1 MLRFN
6 LVQGQRAF
14 ATSQGPDQVVDEQKE
29 RLTPPPAKPR
39 PDTDIPSK
47 ILEASL
53 PFVRTY
59 GWSTGSIA
67 KGAQA
72 LGYLPVTHGLFPNGG
87 LDLVD
92 YFMEDARLK
101 TVQSLEGKLE
111 GLSTTEKVRKAC
123 ITRLQHTMPYA
134 ESWPEAAAILAEPW
148 NAPVAMRHL
157 SSLVDDIWYLAGDKS
172 FDFNWY
178 TKRFLLSGVYTST
191 EMYMTKDHSPDFTNT
206 LEFLDRRLEDVA
218 KIGGATQEISMLAS
232 FGFQTARGILNSRN
246 SHLIGVSIHAFPVQ
260 FDRNAP

>member
-1 MLRFN
+1 MKRTLVAFKPFASRALGMAGSRNMLRFN

-101 TVQSLEGKLE
+101 TLPDCS
-111 GLSTTEKVRKAC
+111 LSTTEKVRKAC

-206 LEFLDRRLEDVA
+206 LEFLDRRLED
-218 KIGGATQEISMLAS
+218 ISMLAS
-232 FGFQTARGILNSRN
+232 FGFQTARGILNSRG
-246 SHLIGVSIHAFPVQ
+246 IRI
-260 FDRNAP
+260 

>member
-1 MLRFN
+1 MNRVFTTLLKPSTRGGFILASN
-6 LVQGQRAF
+6 RASLVQGSRSYTTDHEPVHVA
-14 ATSQGPDQVVDEQKE
+14 AKLKPS
-29 RLTPPPAKPR
+29 LTPPPSKPN

-53 PFVRTY
+53 PYVRTF

-67 KGAQA
+67 KGAQD

-87 LDLVD
+87 LDLID

-101 TVQSLEGKLE
+101 MVQDLEGKLE

-123 ITRLQHTMPYA
+123 ITRLQYTMPYA
-134 ESWPEAAAILAEPW
+134 ENWSEAAAILAEPW
-148 NAPVAMRHL
+148 NAEVALRHL
-157 SSLVDDIWYLAGDKS
+157 GRLTDDIWYLAGDKS

-191 EMYMTKDHSPDFTNT
+191 GN
-206 LEFLDRRLEDVA
+206 
-218 KIGGATQEISMLAS
+218 
-232 FGFQTARGILNSRN
+232 
-246 SHLIGVSIHAFPVQ
+246 
-260 FDRNAP
+260 